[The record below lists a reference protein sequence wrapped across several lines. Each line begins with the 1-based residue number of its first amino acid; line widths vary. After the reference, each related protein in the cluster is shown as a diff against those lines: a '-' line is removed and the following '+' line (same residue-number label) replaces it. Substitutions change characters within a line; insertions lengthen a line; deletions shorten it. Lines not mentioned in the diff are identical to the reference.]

1 MCSRLLSPRPTSTT
15 LESFP
20 VALMTATPPH
30 TLLLLDSGVGL
41 YSSWFAQPR
50 YRFIEYFT
58 VHFSKCFRPFHYIY
72 TNTDFCAN
80 VIHKIASPQFD
91 LIHYRVK
98 YSKAAAAVA
107 AMNQLF
113 QRPLCSE
120 SSHNTTIAALDNIFR
135 RGHNTVS
142 FFFDDATQRR
152 RPIWF
157 TKRV

>member
-1 MCSRLLSPRPTSTT
+1 MFPTVS
-15 LESFP
+15 
-20 VALMTATPPH
+20 
-30 TLLLLDSGVGL
+30 L
-41 YSSWFAQPR
+41 YLYK
-50 YRFIEYFT
+50 YRFLR
-58 VHFSKCFRPFHYIY
+58 KCNPINRLTTIW
-72 TNTDFCAN
+72 
-80 VIHKIASPQFD
+80 
-91 LIHYRVK
+91 YRVK